1 MPTTRRSR
9 TVADVPERVWETVS
23 DPYHLPRWW
32 PRVER
37 VEAVVG
43 DRFTEVLTT
52 DRGRSVRADFKV
64 LESRAPERRVWEQEL
79 VGTPFERVFA
89 VARTEVALAP
99 DGEGTRVTLVVRQR
113 LRGAARLGG
122 CWMRPSR
129 RGGACRGGGMRG
141 GGGGEDGHAGPVSPR
156 ALRWLESELGA

>member
-52 DRGRSVRADFKV
+52 DRGRSVRADFRV
-64 LESRAPERRVWEQEL
+64 VESRAPELRVWEQE
-79 VGTPFERVFA
+79 VAGSPFERIMA
-89 VARTEVALAP
+89 SARTEVALAP
-99 DGEGTRVTLVVRQR
+99 DGDGTRVTLVVRQKM
-113 LRGAARLGG
+113 RGTARFAG
-122 CWMRPSR
+122 WIVR
-129 RGGACRGGGMRG
+129 RGTRHVLDEAL
-141 GGGGEDGHAGPVSPR
+141 R
-156 ALRWLESELGA
+156 ALEELHGA

>member
-52 DRGRSVRADFKV
+52 DRGRSVRADFRV
-64 LESRAPERRVWEQEL
+64 VESRAPELRAWEQE
-79 VGTPFERVFA
+79 VAGSPFERIMA
-89 VARTEVALAP
+89 SARTEVALAA
-99 DGEGTRVTLVVRQR
+99 DGDGTRVTLAVRQR
-113 LRGAARLGG
+113 MRGTARLAG
-122 CWMRPSR
+122 WIVR
-129 RGGACRGGGMRG
+129 RGTRRVLDEAL
-141 GGGGEDGHAGPVSPR
+141 R
-156 ALRWLESELGA
+156 ALGELHGA

>member
-52 DRGRSVRADFKV
+52 DRGRSVRADFRV
-64 LESRAPERRVWEQEL
+64 VESRAPELRVWEQE
-79 VGTPFERVFA
+79 VAGSPFERIMA
-89 VARTEVALAP
+89 SARTEVALAP
-99 DGEGTRVTLVVRQR
+99 DGDGTRVTLAVRQKM
-113 LRGAARLGG
+113 RGTARFAG
-122 CWMRPSR
+122 WIVR
-129 RGGACRGGGMRG
+129 RGTRHVLDEAL
-141 GGGGEDGHAGPVSPR
+141 R
-156 ALRWLESELGA
+156 ALEELHGA

>member
-9 TVADVPERVWETVS
+9 TVADVPERVWETVG

-52 DRGRSVRADFKV
+52 DRGRSVRADFRV
-64 LESRAPERRVWEQEL
+64 LESRAPELRVWEQE
-79 VGTPFERVFA
+79 VAGSPFERIMA
-89 VARTEVALAP
+89 SARTEVALAP
-99 DGEGTRVTLVVRQR
+99 DGGGTRVTLAVRQR
-113 LRGAARLGG
+113 MRGTARLAG
-122 CWMRPSR
+122 WIVR
-129 RGGACRGGGMRG
+129 RGTRRVLDDAL
-141 GGGGEDGHAGPVSPR
+141 R
-156 ALRWLESELGA
+156 ALGELHGG

>member
-1 MPTTRRSR
+1 MPTARRSR
-9 TVADVPERVWETVS
+9 TIGAAPEQVWKTVADPH
-23 DPYHLPRWW
+23 HLPRWW

-37 VEAVVG
+37 VEAVRG
-43 DRFTEVLTT
+43 DHFTEVLAT

-89 VARTEVALAP
+89 AARTEVALAP
-99 DGEGTRVTLVVRQR
+99 DREGTRVTLVVRQK

-122 CWMRPSR
+122 WVVR
-129 RGGACRGGGMRG
+129 RSTARVLD
-141 GGGGEDGHAGPVSPR
+141 E
-156 ALRWLESELGA
+156 ALASLEGLHGT

>member
-32 PRVER
+32 PHVER

-52 DRGRSVRADFKV
+52 DRGRSVRADFTV
-64 LESRAPERRVWEQEL
+64 VESRAPELRAWEQE
-79 VGTPFERVFA
+79 VAGSPFERIMA
-89 VARTEVALAP
+89 SARTEVALAP
-99 DGEGTRVTLVVRQR
+99 DGAGTRVTLMVRQQM
-113 LRGAARLGG
+113 RGTARFAG
-122 CWMRPSR
+122 WIVR
-129 RGGACRGGGMRG
+129 RGTRRVL
-141 GGGGEDGHAGPVSPR
+141 GEALR
-156 ALRWLESELGA
+156 ALEELHGA